1 MLIRTLET
9 EPSAG
14 MAEERVREMGGG
26 WKAATVGG
34 GGRNGGCKFLLVSWV
49 LLSSSVRSVC
59 VRIPVYQPLASVSL

>member
-1 MLIRTLET
+1 MSIRTLET

-34 GGRNGGCKFLLVSWV
+34 GGRNGGVN
-49 LLSSSVRSVC
+49 SSSFLGCYYRHRSV
-59 VRIPVYQPLASVSL
+59 LSASESRFISRWHQFL